1 MENKNPRPPCF
12 LLVLDTAM
20 SAEELQ
26 DAKDSLGQLVAL
38 LPEECLVGL
47 ITFGATVT
55 VHELCEHNAFPKS
68 YVLRGTDDVTQE
80 QLKKLLG
87 LELSASEYASYDK
100 QRGSAV
106 AEASNALRR
115 FILPVSECEF
125 ALQTALDELRP
136 DPFPREQGTRPFR
149 ATGVAVAAAQGLI
162 AECHSAQGARV
173 MVFTSGPCTIGPG
186 SIVGRDMSETMRT
199 HQDFNKGDAKHYKAA
214 SKFYNQIGI
223 RLATHAHT
231 LDVFACSLD
240 QVGLAEMKT
249 AVDQTGGVM
258 VLAEQFGADAFRSSL
273 RRMFARDS
281 SGALDMYFNAT
292 FSVFCTPQVMVCGGI
307 GPMSALAVK
316 SKSISENEVGM
327 GQTTSWR
334 VCSLNSNTSVAV
346 YYEIVN
352 QHSNPIPSG
361 TPFYLQ
367 FCVRYKRSNGEI
379 RLRVMTVAR
388 RWAESSS
395 SHDVVSGA
403 CFFRLFRLFCFFC
416 FFCFF
421 CPLTGCPACE
431 LCVFILCVFIRFRP
445 RGGGDAGGA
454 GVHVSHRTRGD
465 VRLAALAGQ
474 VSLLYISVL
483 TAIRMTSRVCFVYR
497 TLIRV
502 GTKFGEY
509 AKDAP
514 ETFRMPGPFAIY
526 PQFMFNLRRSQFLQ
540 TANNTPDETAFY
552 RLMMGR
558 ETVLNSLV
566 MIQPT
571 LMSYTFNGPP
581 TPVLLDVASIQPD
594 CILLLDTFFMI
605 VVHAGSTIG
614 E

>member
-1 MENKNPRPPCF
+1 M
-12 LLVLDTAM
+12 
-20 SAEELQ
+20 
-26 DAKDSLGQLVAL
+26 
-38 LPEECLVGL
+38 
-47 ITFGATVT
+47 
-55 VHELCEHNAFPKS
+55 
-68 YVLRGTDDVTQE
+68 TQE
-80 QLKKLLG
+80 RLKKLLN
-87 LELSASEYASYDK
+87 LELSPSEYASYDK

-125 ALQTALDELRP
+125 TLQTALDELRP
-136 DPFPREQGTRPFR
+136 DPFPREPGMRPFR
-149 ATGVAVAAAQGLI
+149 ATGVAIAAAQGLI

-173 MVFTSGPCTIGPG
+173 MVFTSGACTMGPG

-199 HQDFNKGDAKHYKAA
+199 HQDFNKGSAKHYKAA
-214 SKFYNQIGI
+214 SKFYNQLGI

-258 VLAEQFGADAFRSSL
+258 VLAEQFGAEAFRSSL
-273 RRMFARDS
+273 RRMFAQGLLRRPGHVLQRDVL
-281 SGALDMYFNAT
+281 GVLHAARDGVRRHRPHVRARRQEQVHLRERGGHGPDHVVANLLAQLEHLGGGVLRDREPALQPD
-292 FSVFCTPQVMVCGGI
+292 
-307 GPMSALAVK
+307 
-316 SKSISENEVGM
+316 
-327 GQTTSWR
+327 
-334 VCSLNSNTSVAV
+334 
-346 YYEIVN
+346 
-352 QHSNPIPSG
+352 PSG

-388 RWAESSS
+388 RWAETSS
-395 SHDVVSGA
+395 SHDVVSGFDQEA
-403 CFFRLFRLFCFFC
+403 
-416 FFCFF
+416 
-421 CPLTGCPACE
+421 
-431 LCVFILCVFIRFRP
+431 
-445 RGGGDAGGA
+445 
-454 GVHVSHRTRGD
+454 
-465 VRLAALAGQ
+465 AALLVAR
-474 VSLLYISVL
+474 VSTFRIEHEETFDLLRWL
-483 TAIRMTSRVCFVYR
+483 DR

-558 ETVLNSLV
+558 ETVLNSLI

-581 TPVLLDVASIQPD
+581 MPVLLDVASIQPD

-605 VVHAGSTIG
+605 VVHAGSTIAAWRKANYQDQPEHEAFRNLLAQPVADAATAMGGRCPTPRLVECDQGGSQGAVPAG
-614 E
+614 EAQPQRHAQHERRVDAELRPRVGGGGGGYDGAGGGRRSYSRTTSP

>member
-1 MENKNPRPPCF
+1 VTHRASRFPTRAHTYAEINENNLPAELFPGYTTVEYQMENKNPRPPCF

-214 SKFYNQIGI
+214 SKFYNQVGI

-403 CFFRLFRLFCFFC
+403 CFFRLFRFFHFFCFFC

-421 CPLTGCPACE
+421 FFFFFCFLTTYPASA
-431 LCVFILCVFIRFRP
+431 LCVFLLFVFI
-445 RGGGDAGGA
+445 
-454 GVHVSHRTRGD
+454 
-465 VRLAALAGQ
+465 
-474 VSLLYISVL
+474 
-483 TAIRMTSRVCFVYR
+483 
-497 TLIRV
+497 
-502 GTKFGEY
+502 
-509 AKDAP
+509 
-514 ETFRMPGPFAIY
+514 
-526 PQFMFNLRRSQFLQ
+526 
-540 TANNTPDETAFY
+540 
-552 RLMMGR
+552 
-558 ETVLNSLV
+558 
-566 MIQPT
+566 
-571 LMSYTFNGPP
+571 
-581 TPVLLDVASIQPD
+581 
-594 CILLLDTFFMI
+594 
-605 VVHAGSTIG
+605 
-614 E
+614 